1 MRQRKIVSVVSL
13 ISIFGGIDGIQR
25 AKFGL
30 LIDRTLS
37 IYLIV
42 RLKALASAIVMGL
55 ERRGRTR
62 HIVRMG

>member
-13 ISIFGGIDGIQR
+13 ISIFGGYIDGIQR

-30 LIDRTLS
+30 SIDRTLS

-42 RLKALASAIVMGL
+42 RLKALASAIVF
-55 ERRGRTR
+55 
-62 HIVRMG
+62 V